1 MAFSDWLVPK
11 PSLAAEA
18 NLRHAIHAV
27 RNEGPQNVSRLID
40 LTETLLAQNMHY
52 KTLLR
57 QAIGHVAELEM
68 QALLKQSTPPE

>member
-18 NLRHAIHAV
+18 QLRQAIHAV
-27 RNEGPQNVSRLID
+27 RNEGPHNVAGLID

-57 QAIGHVAELEM
+57 QAIGHVAELE
-68 QALLKQSTPPE
+68 LKAIFKQ